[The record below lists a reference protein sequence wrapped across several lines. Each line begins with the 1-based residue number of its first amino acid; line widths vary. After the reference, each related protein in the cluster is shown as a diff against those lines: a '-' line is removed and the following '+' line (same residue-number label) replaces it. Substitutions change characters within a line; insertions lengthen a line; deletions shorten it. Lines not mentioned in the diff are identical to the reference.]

1 MSEHDLDAIVVG
13 AGPNGLAAA
22 IDLARAGRSVRVYEA
37 ADTIGG
43 GTRSAEVTLPGYV
56 HDICASVHPLSLAS
70 PFLRSLDL
78 GRHGLEWVQ
87 PEAPVAH
94 ALAPGRSVVLER
106 DLAAVDDALGRD
118 ADAWRRLF
126 GPYVREWERL
136 VPAILAPVIRP
147 PRHPV
152 LLARFGLP
160 ALLPATSLARL
171 AFREPAARA
180 LFAGMAAH
188 SMLRLGS
195 ADERL
200 VRPRAGA
207 ARACRGLARRAR
219 RQRGDR
225 RGARGGGALAG
236 RGVRDRPPR
245 GRDRRP
251 AARPGVPAGRHAP
264 PGAGDGRRP
273 PAGRLPAPARGVPLR
288 TGRVQDRLGARRP
301 DPVEGPRDGA
311 RRDGPHRGHAT
322 ARSPRPRTPS
332 GEAGTPTSRTS
343 FSSSRRSPI
352 PPVPRRA
359 STSPGP
365 TATSRTAP
373 PRT

>member
-1 MSEHDLDAIVVG
+1 M
-13 AGPNGLAAA
+13 
-22 IDLARAGRSVRVYEA
+22 
-37 ADTIGG
+37 
-43 GTRSAEVTLPGYV
+43 RSA
-56 HDICASVHPLSLAS
+56 
-70 PFLRSLDL
+70 
-78 GRHGLEWVQ
+78 
-87 PEAPVAH
+87 
-94 ALAPGRSVVLER
+94 
-106 DLAAVDDALGRD
+106 RD

-160 ALLPATSLARL
+160 A
-171 AFREPAARA
+171 AAAGHVPRA
-180 LFAGMAAH
+180 PRVPGTCGPRAVRRDGGPLDAPP
-188 SMLRLGS
+188 GS

-200 VRPRAGA
+200 VRPGAGA

-219 RQRGDR
+219 RQRCDR

-251 AARPGVPAGRHAP
+251 AARPGVPARRHAP
-264 PGAGDGRRP
+264 PGAGDGGRP
-273 PAGRLPAPARGVPLR
+273 APRGLPAPARGVPLR

-301 DPVEGPRDGA
+301 DPVAATPRRRAPGRSTSGA
-311 RRDGPHRGHAT
+311 PI

-332 GEAGTPTSRTS
+332 GAAGMPTSRSS

-352 PPVPRRA
+352 RPVRRRA